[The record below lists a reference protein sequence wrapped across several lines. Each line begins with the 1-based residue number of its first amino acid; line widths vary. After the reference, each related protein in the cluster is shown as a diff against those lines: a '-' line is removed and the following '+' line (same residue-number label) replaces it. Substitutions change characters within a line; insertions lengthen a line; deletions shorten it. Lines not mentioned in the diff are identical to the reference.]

1 MGLPIVVCTVLHC
14 TVFYCTVVYY
24 TVLYFNVL
32 YWSVETMELVII
44 DTVEPVDHALP
55 DQKEEAWIYQL
66 KSLGSMGY
74 GGVNSR
80 DEMQRSM
87 KDRARLSCCCT
98 TCKSVEVL
106 KC

>member
-1 MGLPIVVCTVLHC
+1 MGLPIVVCTVLYC
-14 TVFYCTVVYY
+14 TVFYCTVLYY

-74 GGVNSR
+74 TALCPLHPKYR
-80 DEMQRSM
+80 TI
-87 KDRARLSCCCT
+87 LTSCC
-98 TCKSVEVL
+98 SV
-106 KC
+106 